1 LRETLEGNHD
11 PGAFRNCMGW
21 LNPVG
26 YLFGGKTG
34 NPVVHG
40 RYLHSHLFVAA
51 IWPQAS
57 VDYGP
62 PKGLELN
69 IELNTLNKRLRT

>member
-1 LRETLEGNHD
+1 
-11 PGAFRNCMGW
+11 MGW

-34 NPVVHG
+34 NPVVRD
-40 RYLHSHLFVAA
+40 RYMHSRLFVVA

-57 VDYGP
+57 VDHDS
-62 PKGLELN
+62 PKGLELDF
-69 IELNTLNKRLRT
+69 ELNTLNKRLRTFRVSNSGSVTI